1 MKNFCALMCI
11 IIQNMLQYYITK
23 ITNVNPLKPKVIKF
37 VHEKKSNVNET
48 TIHHTIAISSNKK

>member
-1 MKNFCALMCI
+1 
-11 IIQNMLQYYITK
+11 MLQYYITK